1 MNKSE
6 KFWNKIAPRYSRQAI
21 ADEASY
27 QKKLKKTREYL
38 NVDMDMF
45 EFGCGTG
52 TTAIIHAPY
61 VKHIHAIDLS
71 PKMLEIA
78 QGKVD
83 KENINNITFEQST
96 IDEFNAP
103 DNSFDVVLGM
113 SILHL
118 LENKEEAVAKVY
130 KMLKS
135 GGIFIS
141 STACLGDMM
150 FLFKLIA
157 PHGKIT
163 SLIPIIRVFSKN
175 ELVESLMDIGFSID
189 YQWKPGKNKAAFIV
203 AKKPV

>member
-38 NVDMDMF
+38 NVVMDMF

-52 TTAIIHAPY
+52 STAIIHAPY

-157 PHGKIT
+157 PLGKIT

>member
-71 PKMLEIA
+71 PKMLEIV

-157 PHGKIT
+157 PLGKIT